1 MQEKHEKTI
10 LLLGAIGGI
19 AVLVTSV
26 ITIVRSN
33 LVADFIAKARGK

>member
-19 AVLVTSV
+19 FVLVTSV
-26 ITIVRSN
+26 ITIARSGV
-33 LVADFIAKARGK
+33 VADFIAKARGK